1 MIIIIILHILNVQ
14 TPISNY
20 ITYYEYPISNLQ
32 CPISV
37 YQFWLWDSHAQYPSR
52 FTVLC
57 NTDVHISYMLR
68 VQKYTCTT
76 CVVYYMCRTCVL
88 HMFYTCNTPHM
99 PLYVKH
105 EYFVAYYSERQ
116 WVLMIET
123 SILNVFIKIRHHFVK
138 INLQS
143 PTESYQLITFAIC
156 RRTGS
161 GWKQQL
167 SLKVWS
173 IEHAKT
179 LQ

>member
-1 MIIIIILHILNVQ
+1 MSKLQSPTILHIMNIQYPTSNV
-14 TPISNY
+14 
-20 ITYYEYPISNLQ
+20 
-32 CPISV
+32 
-37 YQFWLWDSHAQYPSR
+37 QYPSII
-52 FTVLC
+52 FDFETPMPSIHLGLLC
-57 NTDVHISYMLR
+57 YVIQMCIYP
-68 VQKYTCTT
+68 TCYV
-76 CVVYYMCRTCVL
+76 CS
-88 HMFYTCNTPHM
+88 NTPHM

-123 SILNVFIKIRHHFVK
+123 SILNGFIKIRHHFVK
-138 INLQS
+138 INQQS